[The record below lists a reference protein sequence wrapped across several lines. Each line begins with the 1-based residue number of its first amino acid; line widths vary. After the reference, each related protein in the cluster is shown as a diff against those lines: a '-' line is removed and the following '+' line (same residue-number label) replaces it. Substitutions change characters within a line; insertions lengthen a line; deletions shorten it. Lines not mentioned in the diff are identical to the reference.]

1 MRAIIEATKQERKE
15 RAGELARLG
24 RLLYELDFLQRNWGQ
39 CERGA
44 QAIEALTEHCGRL
57 SRQLA
62 SLERQGKL

>member
-24 RLLYELDFLQRNWGQ
+24 KLLTELDFLQRHWGASEQ
-39 CERGA
+39 GA
-44 QAIEALTEHCGRL
+44 AAINALTEHCERL
-57 SRQLA
+57 AQQLA

>member
-24 RLLYELDFLQRNWGQ
+24 KLLCELDFLQRNWGASEQ
-39 CERGA
+39 GA
-44 QAIEALTEHCGRL
+44 AAIEALTEHCGRL
-57 SRQLA
+57 SQQLA